1 MRKKD
6 GFALTAWVFLPDHW
20 HAILYPPHPL
30 AISDLLKALKV
41 SSMIAVSRCRRET
54 GELWQGRFFDHAL
67 RTVKDYWETVEY
79 NHLNPVRRGLVK
91 HPEQWRWSSYSEYAG
106 LDGVEQ
112 ERQCGLKID
121 RVRLPADQ
129 RARI

>member
-1 MRKKD
+1 MKANLLSVLICVHLRQKFIISHLLCVVCD
-6 GFALTAWVFLPDHW
+6 L
-20 HAILYPPHPL
+20 L
-30 AISDLLKALKV
+30 AIGLEFTRGMGPLPA
-41 SSMIAVSRCRRET
+41 R
-54 GELWQGRFFDHAL
+54 LWRGHTLRQGRFFDHAL

-91 HPEQWRWSSYSEYAG
+91 HPEQWGWSSYSEYAG

-121 RVRLPADQ
+121 RVRLPGHQ
-129 RARI
+129 CARI